1 MKTTVQL
8 TRFALIGVVN
18 TVLHLTTVGLLTQ
31 LLGLSQ
37 LISNVAAY
45 LVASSFSFFAN
56 SIWSFRVRPQIR
68 RFARFQMVG
77 LMGLV
82 ASAVLGRMGD
92 VFAWHYAMTVLL
104 TACVV
109 PVLSFMAH
117 RSYTY
122 SQ

>member
-1 MKTTVQL
+1 MKTTIQL
-8 TRFALIGVVN
+8 TRFALVGVMN
-18 TVLHLTTVGLLTQ
+18 TALHLATIGLLTQ
-31 LLGLSQ
+31 VFGLSQ
-37 LISNVAAY
+37 LVSNVAAY
-45 LVASSFSFFAN
+45 MVASSFSFVVN
-56 SIWSFRVRPQIR
+56 SVWSFRVRPQIR